1 MKEVTLTTLQNPF
14 STPRY
19 SAILQT
25 KRKTYL
31 PTSILLPFLNNQS
44 LPTNSQLL
52 LYHRN
57 PNFKFVARVISGKGV
72 ETGLYSSSMEAGG
85 DDDDEEE
92 EDSELPVELSYTR
105 TLPPALTF
113 EHGIKKIKVE
123 IDKLKLNSPTS
134 RSGILRFQVAVPPS
148 TKACNWLCNQPQ
160 TPEVFPQ
167 FYLSKMDVDK
177 EGVDLHLPNGL
188 LGVSGVGAAAQFTC
202 KTTDA
207 SKERSSIKRYLSVAS
222 PLIKAYGFVGIHFDT
237 ESYKMRRE
245 NGSSYYFIPQLELD
259 EYGSTSL
266 LAATL
271 AWDYSSPRS
280 FNEAMRSLELSLDQV
295 VSGLSISDENC
306 QNKFVSSDLTQAN
319 LVDDKM
325 VRVNVNSLV
334 EEVTA
339 ANRLQLERAQSS
351 SQFYFRL
358 SPTIEFTGNMLD
370 RPGERSYSLQKSANI
385 NAVWATLIIE
395 ECCRLGL
402 TYFCIAPGSRSS
414 PLAVAASTHPLTTC
428 ISCYDERSL
437 AFHALGYA
445 KGSTKP
451 AVVITSSGTAVSNL
465 FPAVVEASQN
475 FVPLLLLTAD
485 RPPELLD
492 AGANQAINQV
502 NHFGSFVRYF
512 FNLPPPTDDIPARM
526 VLTTLD
532 SAVHWAT
539 HAPYG
544 PVHIN
549 CAFREPL
556 ENTPKQWRLSC
567 LQGLDLWKSSTEP
580 FTKYIEMHHSC
591 IQMDEVV
598 NLIQCANKGLLI
610 IGALQTE
617 NEMWEA
623 LLLAKHLS
631 WPIVAD
637 ILSGLRFRKVLTSF
651 PEIDEKLL
659 FIDHLDHALLSDS
672 VRSWAHADMII
683 QIGSR
688 ITSKCISKMIE
699 VCAPCPYIVVDKHPF
714 RHDPSHIVTHRIQ
727 SSISAFADCLLNVD
741 IPRMMTS
748 KWRDCLQ
755 ALNTM
760 VAREIEF
767 QIRSECSLTEPHVA
781 RIISEALPSDAALF
795 IGNSMVVRDAEM
807 YGCGWTKP
815 AIDVETVRSDWELPC
830 LGIQVAGNRGASG
843 IDGLLSTAVGFA
855 AGCNKRVFCVV
866 GDISFLYDTNGLAIL
881 NHKSRRKPMTIV
893 VTNNHGGAI
902 FSLLP
907 IANVTEPSVLN
918 QFFYTSHNTSIGKL
932 CEAHSVRHLQ
942 VRTKMELREALMIA
956 EQEQTDCLI
965 EVESNIED
973 NAKFH
978 RTLSE
983 YACQVADHTFHN
995 LSRLSSLDHISSGF
1009 FLCRIHQ
1016 MDYSLYRIQLSAPPT
1031 STPLSD
1037 KASVFHREGFLISL
1051 YLDDGTAGFG
1061 EIAPLEIHKESMLD
1075 VEEQLRFLLH
1085 TIKGVKISY
1094 LLPLLNGSFSSW
1106 IWEQFG
1112 IPPTSISP
1120 SVRCGL
1126 EMAILNAIA
1135 AREGCSFSDLLLSHE
1150 SATPKSKLLET
1161 ETTVNR
1167 MPRIHICALLDSN
1180 GTPEEVAHI
1189 AGKLVEEG
1197 FTAIKLKVARRGN
1210 PLEDG
1215 AVIQEVRKRVGDQI
1229 KLRVDANRKWTYEEA
1244 CQFAATVKFC
1254 DLQYIEEPVQLEDDI
1269 IKFCEESSLPVAIDE
1284 SVDNIQGDLLTGLE
1298 KFTHRGIVAVV
1309 IKPSVVGGFEYAAL
1323 IAKWAQQQ
1331 NKMAVVSAAFES
1343 SLSLS
1348 TYAQFSHYLE
1358 VQNMEIC
1365 RVKKNKELHEP
1376 IAHGLGTY
1384 KWLKEDVTSEPLKI
1398 LGRPYSD
1405 TVAASLKDSA
1415 IALQKFKIDP
1425 KIVQRSYSR
1434 EQVKTYELKVDH
1446 ENYSCSFKV
1455 HETGIETNNNVL
1467 VFLHGFLGTSGDWIS
1482 IMKPFSST
1490 ARCISIDLPGHG
1502 GSKVHNHGN
1511 NKANQDSLISTEV
1524 ISNLL
1529 SKLIHKLTNTR
1540 VVIIGYSMGARIALQ
1555 MALRCNNQINGAVI
1569 ISGSPGIKD
1578 DERRRSRRAQDDAK
1592 ARFLTEHGLQFF
1604 LETWYTGA
1612 LWKSLRD
1619 HPNFKQIISS
1629 RMQHDDVHS
1638 LATSLSDLST
1648 GRQPSLWEELKHC
1661 KKPLLFVVGEKD
1673 KKFKKIAQEMCHE
1686 ISLIPDNNS
1695 KETPQMVEVPDCGH
1709 AVHLENPLPLISAIS
1724 QFWRKLD

>member
-1 MKEVTLTTLQNPF
+1 MKEITLTALQNPLN
-14 STPRY
+14 TPRCN
-19 SAILQT
+19 STILQT
-25 KRKTYL
+25 KRTSF

-44 LPTNSQLL
+44 LPINSQLL
-52 LYHRN
+52 HYHRN
-57 PNFKFVARVISGKGV
+57 PNFKFIARVISDKAEV
-72 ETGLYSSSMEAGG
+72 ETGLYSMEVG
-85 DDDDEEE
+85 DEDE

-113 EHGIKKIKVE
+113 EHGINKIRLE
-123 IDKLKLNSPTS
+123 MDKLKLNSPTS

-148 TKACNWLCNQPQ
+148 TKAWNWLCNQPQ

-177 EGVDLHLPNGL
+177 QVVDLHLPNGL
-188 LGVSGVGAAAQFTC
+188 LGVSGIGAAAQFTC
-202 KTTDA
+202 TSDA
-207 SKERSSIKRYLSVAS
+207 SKKWNRIKRYLSVDS
-222 PLIKAYGFVGIHFDT
+222 PLIRAYGFLGIQFDT
-237 ESYKMRRE
+237 KSSLMRRE
-245 NGSSYYFIPQLELD
+245 SGSSYFFIPQLELD

-271 AWDYSSPRS
+271 AWDDSSPCT
-280 FNEAMRSLELSLDQV
+280 FNKAMRSLELSLNQV
-295 VSGLSISDENC
+295 VSGFSISGEMF
-306 QNKFVSSDLTQAN
+306 QNKCVSSGLTQTN
-319 LVDDKM
+319 LVDDEM
-325 VRVNVNSLV
+325 VCINVSSQV
-334 EEVTA
+334 EEDTS
-339 ANRLQLERAQSS
+339 ANGLKLEGVQSS

-358 SPTIEFTGNMLD
+358 SPTIDFTGNMLD
-370 RPGERSYSLQKSANI
+370 RPGERICSLQKSANI
-385 NAVWATLIIE
+385 NGVWASLIIE

-556 ENTPKQWRLSC
+556 ENTPKEWRLSS
-567 LQGLDLWKSSTEP
+567 LKGLDNWKSNTEP
-580 FTKYIEMHHSC
+580 FTKYIEMHHSHPC

-598 NLIQCANKGLLI
+598 NLIQCANKGILI

-659 FIDHLDHALLSDS
+659 FIDHLDHVLLSDS

-688 ITSKCISKMIE
+688 ITSKRISKMIE

-815 AIDVETVRSDWELPC
+815 AIDVETIRSNWELPC

-855 AGCNKRVFCVV
+855 AGCNKRVFCVL

-881 NHKSRRKPMTIV
+881 NHRSRRKPMTIV

-907 IANVTEPSVLN
+907 IATVTEPSVLN
-918 QFFYTSHNTSIGKL
+918 KFFYTTHNTSIGKL

-942 VRTKMELREALMIA
+942 VQTKMELQEALLIA

-965 EVESNIED
+965 EVESCIED

-995 LSRLSSLDHISSGF
+995 LSRLSSLDHTSSGF
-1009 FLCRIHQ
+1009 FLCRIQQ

-1031 STPLSD
+1031 STPVGD
-1037 KASVFHREGFLISL
+1037 KPSVFYREGFLISL
-1051 YLDDGTAGFG
+1051 YLDDGTVGFG
-1061 EIAPLEIHKESMLD
+1061 EIAPLEIHKESMSD

-1085 TIKGVKISY
+1085 AIQGAKISY
-1094 LLPLLNGSFSSW
+1094 LLPLLSRSFSSW
-1106 IWEQFG
+1106 FWEQFG

-1135 AREGCSFSDLLLSHE
+1135 AREGCSLSDLLLSRE
-1150 SATPKSKLLET
+1150 SLTPKSKLLET
-1161 ETTVNR
+1161 EATDNR
-1167 MPRIHICALLDSN
+1167 PPRTHTCALLDSN

-1189 AGKLVEEG
+1189 AGELVEEG
-1197 FTAIKLKVARRGN
+1197 FTTIKLKVARRGN

-1215 AVIQEVRKRVGDQI
+1215 AVIQKVRKRVGDQI
-1229 KLRVDANRKWTYEEA
+1229 KLRVDANRNWTYEEA

-1254 DLQYIEEPVQLEDDI
+1254 NLQYIEEPVQLEDDI
-1269 IKFCEESSLPVAIDE
+1269 FKFCENTGLPVAIDE

-1298 KFTHRGIVAVV
+1298 KFIHAGIVAVV
-1309 IKPSVVGGFEYAAL
+1309 IKPSVVGGFENAAF
-1323 IAKWAQQQ
+1323 IAKWARQQ

-1343 SLSLS
+1343 TLSLS
-1348 TYAQFSHYLE
+1348 AYAQFSHFLE
-1358 VQNMEIC
+1358 EQNMEIC
-1365 RVKKNKELHEP
+1365 RVKKNKVLHEP
-1376 IAHGLGTY
+1376 VAHGLGTY

-1415 IALQKFKIDP
+1415 NALQKFKIDP
-1425 KIVQRSYSR
+1425 KIIQRSYSG
-1434 EQVKTYELKVDH
+1434 EQVRTYELKVDH
-1446 ENYSCSFKV
+1446 ENYGCSFKV
-1455 HETGIETNNNVL
+1455 HETGMETNNNVL
-1467 VFLHGFLGTSGDWIS
+1467 VFLHGFLGTGGDWTS
-1482 IMKPFSST
+1482 VMKTFSST

-1502 GSKVHNHGN
+1502 GSKIHYHGN
-1511 NKANQDSLISTEV
+1511 NKAKQEISIEI

-1529 SKLIHKLTNTR
+1529 SNLIHKMTNTR
-1540 VVIIGYSMGARIALQ
+1540 VVVIGYSMGARIALQ
-1555 MALRCNNQINGAVI
+1555 MAMRYSDQINGAVI

-1578 DERRRSRRAQDDAK
+1578 DERRRSRMALDDARAQ
-1592 ARFLTEHGLQFF
+1592 FLTEHGLQFF
-1604 LETWYTGA
+1604 LETWYTGP

-1619 HPNFKQIISS
+1619 HPHFEQIISS

-1638 LATSLSDLST
+1638 LARSLSDLST

-1661 KKPLLFVVGEKD
+1661 KQPLLFVVGEKD
-1673 KKFKKIAQEMCHE
+1673 KKFKKIAQEMSHE
-1686 ISLIPDNNS
+1686 ISLNPNYNS
-1695 KETPQMVEVPDCGH
+1695 KGTQQLVEVPDCGH

-1724 QFWRKLD
+1724 QFCRKLVS

>member
-567 LQGLDLWKSSTEP
+567 LQGLDLWKS
-580 FTKYIEMHHSC
+580 
-591 IQMDEVV
+591 
-598 NLIQCANKGLLI
+598 N
-610 IGALQTE
+610 
-617 NEMWEA
+617 
-623 LLLAKHLS
+623 
-631 WPIVAD
+631 
-637 ILSGLRFRKVLTSF
+637 
-651 PEIDEKLL
+651 
-659 FIDHLDHALLSDS
+659 HLDHALLSDS

>member
-1 MKEVTLTTLQNPF
+1 
-14 STPRY
+14 
-19 SAILQT
+19 
-25 KRKTYL
+25 
-31 PTSILLPFLNNQS
+31 
-44 LPTNSQLL
+44 
-52 LYHRN
+52 
-57 PNFKFVARVISGKGV
+57 
-72 ETGLYSSSMEAGG
+72 
-85 DDDDEEE
+85 
-92 EDSELPVELSYTR
+92 
-105 TLPPALTF
+105 
-113 EHGIKKIKVE
+113 
-123 IDKLKLNSPTS
+123 
-134 RSGILRFQVAVPPS
+134 
-148 TKACNWLCNQPQ
+148 
-160 TPEVFPQ
+160 
-167 FYLSKMDVDK
+167 
-177 EGVDLHLPNGL
+177 
-188 LGVSGVGAAAQFTC
+188 
-202 KTTDA
+202 
-207 SKERSSIKRYLSVAS
+207 
-222 PLIKAYGFVGIHFDT
+222 
-237 ESYKMRRE
+237 
-245 NGSSYYFIPQLELD
+245 
-259 EYGSTSL
+259 
-266 LAATL
+266 
-271 AWDYSSPRS
+271 
-280 FNEAMRSLELSLDQV
+280 
-295 VSGLSISDENC
+295 
-306 QNKFVSSDLTQAN
+306 
-319 LVDDKM
+319 
-325 VRVNVNSLV
+325 
-334 EEVTA
+334 
-339 ANRLQLERAQSS
+339 
-351 SQFYFRL
+351 
-358 SPTIEFTGNMLD
+358 
-370 RPGERSYSLQKSANI
+370 
-385 NAVWATLIIE
+385 
-395 ECCRLGL
+395 
-402 TYFCIAPGSRSS
+402 
-414 PLAVAASTHPLTTC
+414 
-428 ISCYDERSL
+428 
-437 AFHALGYA
+437 
-445 KGSTKP
+445 
-451 AVVITSSGTAVSNL
+451 
-465 FPAVVEASQN
+465 
-475 FVPLLLLTAD
+475 
-485 RPPELLD
+485 
-492 AGANQAINQV
+492 
-502 NHFGSFVRYF
+502 
-512 FNLPPPTDDIPARM
+512 
-526 VLTTLD
+526 
-532 SAVHWAT
+532 
-539 HAPYG
+539 
-544 PVHIN
+544 
-549 CAFREPL
+549 
-556 ENTPKQWRLSC
+556 
-567 LQGLDLWKSSTEP
+567 
-580 FTKYIEMHHSC
+580 
-591 IQMDEVV
+591 
-598 NLIQCANKGLLI
+598 
-610 IGALQTE
+610 
-617 NEMWEA
+617 
-623 LLLAKHLS
+623 
-631 WPIVAD
+631 
-637 ILSGLRFRKVLTSF
+637 
-651 PEIDEKLL
+651 
-659 FIDHLDHALLSDS
+659 
-672 VRSWAHADMII
+672 
-683 QIGSR
+683 
-688 ITSKCISKMIE
+688 
-699 VCAPCPYIVVDKHPF
+699 
-714 RHDPSHIVTHRIQ
+714 
-727 SSISAFADCLLNVD
+727 
-741 IPRMMTS
+741 
-748 KWRDCLQ
+748 
-755 ALNTM
+755 M

-815 AIDVETVRSDWELPC
+815 AIDIETIRSDWELPC

-881 NHKSRRKPMTIV
+881 NHRSRRKPMTIV

-965 EVESNIED
+965 EVESSIED

-995 LSRLSSLDHISSGF
+995 LSRLSSLDHTSSGF

-1037 KASVFHREGFLISL
+1037 KASVFHREGFIISL
-1051 YLDDGTAGFG
+1051 YLDDGTVGFG

-1150 SATPKSKLLET
+1150 SATPKPKLLET

-1167 MPRIHICALLDSN
+1167 LSRIHICALLDSN

-1189 AGKLVEEG
+1189 AGKLVEDG
-1197 FTAIKLKVARRGN
+1197 FTTIKLKVARRGN

-1269 IKFCEESSLPVAIDE
+1269 IKFCEETSLPVAIDE
-1284 SVDNIQGDLLTGLE
+1284 SVDTIQGDLLTELE

-1309 IKPSVVGGFEYAAL
+1309 IKPSVVGGFENAAF

-1348 TYAQFSHYLE
+1348 AYAQFSHSLE

-1415 IALQKFKIDP
+1415 NALQKFKIDP
-1425 KIVQRSYSR
+1425 KIVQRSYSE
-1434 EQVKTYELKVDH
+1434 EQVRTYELKVDH
-1446 ENYSCSFKV
+1446 GNYSCSFKV

-1490 ARCISIDLPGHG
+1490 TRCISIDLPGHG
-1502 GSKVHNHGN
+1502 GSKVHSHGN
-1511 NKANQDSLISTEV
+1511 NKANQDSSISTEV

-1529 SKLIHKLTNTR
+1529 SKLIHKMSNTR

-1555 MALRCNNQINGAVI
+1555 MALRYNDQIKGAVI

-1604 LETWYTGA
+1604 LETWYTGV

-1619 HPNFKQIISS
+1619 HPNFRKIISS

-1638 LATSLSDLST
+1638 LARSLSDLST

-1686 ISLIPDNNS
+1686 ISLNPNNNS
-1695 KETPQMVEVPDCGH
+1695 KETQQLVEVPDCGH